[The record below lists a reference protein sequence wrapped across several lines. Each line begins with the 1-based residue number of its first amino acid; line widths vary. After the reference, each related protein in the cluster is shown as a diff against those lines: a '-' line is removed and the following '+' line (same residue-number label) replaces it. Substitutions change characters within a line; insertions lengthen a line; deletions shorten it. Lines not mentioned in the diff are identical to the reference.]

1 MQARYLYLNAQV
13 SLYIL
18 HHTLHTQKKRI
29 NHITHSNTCQSFNFE
44 VDAYTYHTIVFHRYK
59 TPPKLS
65 LNVKVTVKFL
75 IYGIPQENPKTNE
88 ARVIIMSPGFENRGN

>member
-1 MQARYLYLNAQV
+1 M
-13 SLYIL
+13 SLTATHVIL
-18 HHTLHTQKKRI
+18 INLKPPRI
-29 NHITHSNTCQSFNFE
+29 
-44 VDAYTYHTIVFHRYK
+44 HTIVFHRYK